1 MVKLSIKNLIKIFP
15 VIFLIGIALIFF
27 YKFFIY
33 KLISIP
39 TDIIVGM
46 YYPWLN
52 QNWGFFTNVPVKNP
66 LMSDIVSIVYQWRIM
81 AINSV
86 KQGYFPFW
94 NKQYFMGMPLFANFQ
109 NSLFNFTNL
118 SFFLTKNN
126 GIAWSWMVLLQLIF
140 SLLSSYYCFIVL
152 KFKKISSLIG
162 SIIFSFSLFSI
173 VWLEYGVHTYVAAF
187 LPLLIICIE
196 KFNNT
201 KKKKYLVILSVIIAL
216 QFYGGYPQYSIF
228 SLIFTSIYFLLF
240 VNQKLS
246 QKILNL
252 IVFFVLGLLLTAPL
266 LITGY
271 ELINRSIH
279 SIDNTSQDL
288 TGGFLPITNLFTLPV
303 ANFYGNPATYDYF
316 GSGFYDNNAIFPGT
330 LALISTFFVIY
341 LFFKKK
347 LVSKIKFFLFTI
359 IFSFII
365 AIKNPFSV
373 FLKENL
379 GLVFSGNGIS
389 TRIFLLVNFSIA
401 AITAYVIDNI
411 IIIKQKYSLLV
422 FVIIFWQLILLT
434 LSHFKILIFSPVSS
448 KNILYSL
455 SFSLLI
461 SLVLFILI
469 VIKKQLIKKIFP
481 ILLLLLSIIELF
493 YLGLKYLPFS
503 KSEYLFPTNTVIEY
517 LQHNSNGYRIS
528 TTNTI
533 PANMW
538 TPYDLSSIDGSDAT
552 LPLINYEYLS
562 LLQGGKYQ
570 DKAKRSIYTTNTF
583 SNLYQNLSVKYRL
596 TQDFESESNPKNEI
610 HFFTVLKDKNILVQ
624 EDKDVLSKVR
634 FIKNI
639 ILLKNKEEFKDNYK
653 NIDFKISAVIYSNNK
668 DFLSKINDRCLST
681 ISNIKNINEKYNSLT
696 FQTEN
701 NCSQL
706 VFISNSYFPG
716 WTAKIDNQTTP
727 IFQTNHMFQSI
738 LVPSGQHQIVM
749 NYYPSH
755 FNIAIC
761 LALFSTASL
770 LVIFINEK
778 NKK

>member
-228 SLIFTSIYFLLF
+228 SLIFTSSYFLLF